1 MVTKTLLEKEDE
13 MKTEDPSVFDFNVT
27 ESILNGPSI
36 PLQKIPIGQVFS
48 TSITDQDNKEQMINP
63 QEIKV
68 RFMVWCYRVGSVGL

>member
-1 MVTKTLLEKEDE
+1 
-13 MKTEDPSVFDFNVT
+13 
-27 ESILNGPSI
+27 
-36 PLQKIPIGQVFS
+36 VFS

>member
-68 RFMVWCYRVGSVGL
+68 RFMV